1 MKRLSYL
8 IPLLLLTACSPEDNP
23 IPPQPTEPVVN
34 SNKNKTISLTMET
47 AAEGFGLMATHGL
60 TTPMCPWRI
69 SRQEPTNSA
78 SRTSLTSRK
87 HQTIISRKAM
97 SLGFWVEHLNEDHS
111 KDPLADYVVNID
123 KLEELTGI
131 DFFCNLPDDLET
143 KVESAT
149 TDEIKKD
156 WGL

>member
-1 MKRLSYL
+1 MG
-8 IPLLLLTACSPEDNP
+8 
-23 IPPQPTEPVVN
+23 
-34 SNKNKTISLTMET
+34 T
-47 AAEGFGLMATHGL
+47 AAKDFGLMAPPG
-60 TTPMCPWRI
+60 PMTQTCPWRI
-69 SRQEPTNSA
+69 NRQKPTNSA

-111 KDPLADYVVNID
+111 NDPLADYVVNID